1 MFRAKQVQT
10 LDVAQMVDR
19 IMENHDSKVMLDK
32 LKNCLDS
39 LVHEKA
45 VELNDDEEI
54 RKDAEKGYSWNY
66 KEPLNNISV
75 TVKDLIAVIG
85 YEVPVEDAQIFYE
98 CNEKYKK
105 YYAESHG
112 KEEE

>member
-10 LDVAQMVDR
+10 LDVAAMVDR
-19 IMENHDSKVMLDK
+19 IMENHDSKVTLDK
-32 LKNCLDS
+32 LKTYLDS

-45 VELNDDEEI
+45 VDLNDDAEI
-54 RKDAEKGYSWNY
+54 RKDAERGYSWNY
-66 KEPLNNISV
+66 ERPLEQITIS
-75 TVKDLIAVIG
+75 VKDLVAIIG

-98 CNEKYKK
+98 CNEKYKQ
-105 YYAESHG
+105 YYAESHK

>member
-10 LDVAQMVDR
+10 LDVAAMVDR
-19 IMENHDSKVMLDK
+19 IMENHEAKIMLDK
-32 LKNCLDS
+32 LKGYLDS

-45 VELNDDEEI
+45 VDLNDDEEI
-54 RKDAEKGYSWNY
+54 RKDAGKGYSWNY

-75 TVKDLIAVIG
+75 TIKDLIAVIG
-85 YEVPVEDAQIFYE
+85 YETPVEDAQLFYE
-98 CNEKYKK
+98 INEKYDK
-105 YYAESHG
+105 YYAESHR